1 MKKIVLILLF
11 FGTISYG
18 QTKGISYQA
27 LILDPV
33 VQELPGFNNELAPLA
48 NKTICLKFSILDEL
62 SSLEYEEIF
71 TTTTDDVGMVNLI
84 IGIGDGTI
92 TGGYAGSFEDI
103 IWSTLAKNLKIELS
117 PDESC
122 SNFEIISNEAFTAVP
137 FALFAMNAQD
147 TPLVLD
153 NEAEIK
159 LLKAL

>member
-103 IWSTLAKNLKIELS
+103 IWSTLAKNLKVDLS
-117 PDESC
+117 TDIDCAIFTE
-122 SNFEIISNEAFTAVP
+122 ISNAPFTAVP
-137 FALFAMNAQD
+137 FALFAVNTQV
-147 TPLVLD
+147 TPLV
-153 NEAEIK
+153 
-159 LLKAL
+159 